1 LSWTAVASQI
11 ADFPCV
17 YVRCFRQGHGVVG
30 DPNSDSGSGSV
41 SPAGR
46 IVREVSTLQASLL
59 ASLREELGQERPE
72 QFAEAAEQLA
82 ADFGSVAATAVDA
95 AYEVEA
101 FEPTSVGAQG
111 AAVLAPEYR
120 ELTSLYQPG
129 HMRRRLDQMAETHG
143 RYGHPFALAVFD
155 ASGPDTR
162 NHDVGG
168 GQETVLA
175 ILGAALRDSIRIV
188 DEAFR
193 LEEDAICV
201 LAPNLQTVEAVQ
213 MAERLL
219 GQLEELEQA
228 GGLRIA
234 VSAGVAACPDH
245 GADVDVLLH
254 KADAAM
260 WRARAVGQPLG
271 VGALQDP

>member
-1 LSWTAVASQI
+1 M
-11 ADFPCV
+11 
-17 YVRCFRQGHGVVG
+17 VG
-30 DPNSDSGSGSV
+30 DSHSGNESGSV

-46 IVREVSTLQASLL
+46 IAREVSSLQASLL
-59 ASLREELGQERPE
+59 ASLREELGADKPE
-72 QFAEAAEQLA
+72 QFAEAAERLA
-82 ADFGSVAATAVDA
+82 TDFGSVTATAVDA
-95 AYEVEA
+95 AHEA
-101 FEPTSVGAQG
+101 HALEEPAAVRG

-120 ELTSLYQPG
+120 ELASLYQPG
-129 HMRRRLDQMAETHG
+129 HMRRRLDQMAETNR

-155 ASGPDTR
+155 ASGPGTR
-162 NHDVGG
+162 NGDAGG

-201 LAPNLQTVEAVQ
+201 LAPNLRTVEAVQ

-219 GQLEELEQA
+219 GQLEELERA

-234 VSAGVAACPDH
+234 VSAGVVACPDH
-245 GADVDVLLH
+245 GTDAEALLRE
-254 KADAAM
+254 ADAAM

-271 VGALQDP
+271 VGALQDR

>member
-1 LSWTAVASQI
+1 VAGES
-11 ADFPCV
+11 
-17 YVRCFRQGHGVVG
+17 
-30 DPNSDSGSGSV
+30 NSC
-41 SPAGR
+41 SPAGNGSPGGR
-46 IVREVSTLQASLL
+46 IAREIAAQHVALL
-59 ASLREELGQERPE
+59 ARLRAELGEAEPAR
-72 QFAEAAEQLA
+72 FAAAAERLA
-82 ADFGSVAATAVDA
+82 TDFGAVTATAVDA
-95 AYEVEA
+95 TFGSTATAPPEPAPLAEA
-101 FEPTSVGAQG
+101 EQADPEPASVPEPG
-111 AAVLAPEYR
+111 AAPDEHPELA
-120 ELTSLYQPG
+120 SLYRPG
-129 HMRRRLDQMAETHG
+129 HMRRRLDQMAETNR

-162 NHDVGG
+162 SDDGG
-168 GQETVLA
+168 AGQETVLA

-219 GQLEELEQA
+219 AQLEELERA

-234 VSAGVAACPDH
+234 VSAGVVACPEH
-245 GADVDVLLH
+245 GADVERLLH

-271 VGALQDP
+271 VGALQDR

>member
-1 LSWTAVASQI
+1 MA
-11 ADFPCV
+11 
-17 YVRCFRQGHGVVG
+17 G
-30 DPNSDSGSGSV
+30 DSHPGNGSGGV
-41 SPAGR
+41 SSAGR
-46 IVREVSTLQASLL
+46 IAREVSSLQASLL
-59 ASLREELGQERPE
+59 ASLREELGADRPE

-82 ADFGSVAATAVDA
+82 TDFGSVTATAVDA
-95 AYEVEA
+95 AHEA
-101 FEPTSVGAQG
+101 QAGGEPEPAAVRG

-120 ELTSLYQPG
+120 ELASLYQPG
-129 HMRRRLDQMAETHG
+129 HMRRRLDQMAETNR

-162 NHDVGG
+162 NGAGG

-201 LAPNLQTVEAVQ
+201 LAPNLKTVEAVQ

-219 GQLEELEQA
+219 AQLDELERA
-228 GGLRIA
+228 GGLRIT
-234 VSAGVAACPDH
+234 VSAGVVACPDH
-245 GADVDVLLH
+245 GADVEALLRE
-254 KADAAM
+254 ADAAM

-271 VGALQDP
+271 VGALQDR

>member
-1 LSWTAVASQI
+1 
-11 ADFPCV
+11 
-17 YVRCFRQGHGVVG
+17 VVG
-30 DPNSDSGSGSV
+30 DSNPGGGSGSATA
-41 SPAGR
+41 AGR
-46 IVREVSTLQASLL
+46 IVREVSSLQASLL
-59 ASLREELGQERPE
+59 AKLHEELGREQPER
-72 QFAEAAEQLA
+72 FAAAAASLA
-82 ADFGSVAATAVDA
+82 TDFGSVTATAVDA
-95 AYEVEA
+95 AQAPTAPAFTASPVDVE
-101 FEPTSVGAQG
+101 EPP
-111 AAVLAPEYR
+111 APEEPAPAADEQQ
-120 ELTSLYQPG
+120 ELASLYRPG
-129 HMRRRLDQMAETHG
+129 HMRRRLDQMAETNR

-155 ASGPDTR
+155 ASGPGTR
-162 NHDVGG
+162 NGDTGG

-175 ILGAALRDSIRIV
+175 IVGAALRDSIRIV

-219 GQLEELEQA
+219 GQLEELERA

-234 VSAGVAACPDH
+234 VSAGVVACPDH
-245 GADVDVLLH
+245 GADVEALLH

-271 VGALQDP
+271 VGALQDR

>member
-1 LSWTAVASQI
+1 VA
-11 ADFPCV
+11 
-17 YVRCFRQGHGVVG
+17 G
-30 DPNSDSGSGSV
+30 DSTPGSGSADG
-41 SPAGR
+41 SPGGR
-46 IVREVSTLQASLL
+46 IAREVAAQQASLL
-59 ASLREELGQERPE
+59 AKLREEIGETEPAR
-72 QFAEAAEQLA
+72 FAAAAERLA
-82 ADFGSVAATAVDA
+82 TDFGAVTATAVDA
-95 AYEVEA
+95 TFDVAA
-101 FEPTSVGAQG
+101 APQPSPFAAPDQEPVPTQEPG
-111 AAVLAPEYR
+111 AAPDEHR
-120 ELTSLYQPG
+120 ELASLYQPG
-129 HMRRRLDQMAETHG
+129 HMRRRLDQMAETNR

-162 NHDVGG
+162 NDDAGA

-219 GQLEELEQA
+219 AQLEELERA

-234 VSAGVAACPDH
+234 VSAGVVACPEH
-245 GADVDVLLH
+245 GADVEQLLH

-271 VGALQDP
+271 VGALQDR

>member
-1 LSWTAVASQI
+1 VA
-11 ADFPCV
+11 
-17 YVRCFRQGHGVVG
+17 G
-30 DPNSDSGSGSV
+30 DSNSGNI

-46 IVREVSTLQASLL
+46 IAREISSLQASLL
-59 ASLREELGQERPE
+59 AKLREELGQDEPGR
-72 QFAEAAEQLA
+72 FAEAAEQLA
-82 ADFGSVAATAVDA
+82 TDFGSVTATAVDA
-95 AYEVEA
+95 AHAEASVEA
-101 FEPTSVGAQG
+101 PSAMRG
-111 AAVLAPEYR
+111 AALAAPEYR

-129 HMRRRLDQMAETHG
+129 HMRRRLDQMAETNR

-155 ASGPDTR
+155 ASGPGTR
-162 NHDVGG
+162 NGDVGG
-168 GQETVLA
+168 GQETALA
-175 ILGAALRDSIRIV
+175 IVGAALRDSIRIV

-219 GQLEELEQA
+219 GQLDELERA

-234 VSAGVAACPDH
+234 VSAGVVACPDH
-245 GADVDVLLH
+245 GADVETLLH